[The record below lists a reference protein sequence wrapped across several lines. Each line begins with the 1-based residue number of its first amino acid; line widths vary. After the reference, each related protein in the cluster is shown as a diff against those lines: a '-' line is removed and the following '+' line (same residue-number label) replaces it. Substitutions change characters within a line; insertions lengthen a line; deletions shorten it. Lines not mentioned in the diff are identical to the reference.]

1 MKWFHGL
8 MVGVLGLG
16 LAACGSGS
24 GSSKPG
30 AQAQAGGVN
39 GGQSATATATMIG
52 LAHNPAQGSILVDST
67 GRTLYLFEHDNGTK
81 SACTGACASVW
92 PALTAGS
99 EPSAGSGVD
108 GSLLGT
114 ADGQVANQVTYH
126 GHLLYLFSGDSGPGD
141 VKGVGIPGWYPVS
154 PSGDK
159 VDKEDATTSSSS
171 SGYGY

>member
-1 MKWFHGL
+1 MKWLLGL
-8 MVGVLGLG
+8 TVGALGLG

-24 GSSKPG
+24 GGSKP
-30 AQAQAGGVN
+30 AATQAGGVQ
-39 GGQSATATATMIG
+39 GGQGATATVVG
-52 LAHNPAQGSILVDST
+52 LAHNPGQGSILVDAT

-81 SACTGACASVW
+81 SACTGACAPVW

-99 EPSAGSGVD
+99 APSAGSGVD

-114 ADGQVANQVTYH
+114 ADGQVPNQVTYH
-126 GHLLYLFSGDSGPGD
+126 GHLLYHYSGDSGPGD

-159 VDKEDATTSSSS
+159 VDKEDATTSSTSS